1 MVRRSQ
7 ARSLEDDSVQMF
19 DSSWVKLGMLKFL
32 TAPAQSLL
40 FRILG
45 LGKRIDLLKLKDLAR
60 EK

>member
-32 TAPAQSLL
+32 TAPGQSLL

-45 LGKRIDLLKLKDLAR
+45 LGKRLDLLKLKDLAR